1 MRQRWGFLGT
11 GRVTNRMTQ
20 ALLQSRSSSIV
31 AIASRSMERAHQW
44 IIQQHLHESGL
55 GILAMGNYH
64 ELIHTPG
71 IDWIYNALPPSCHFE
86 FSAAALQAG
95 KNVLC
100 EKPLC
105 LNAVEA
111 SELRA
116 IALRTGRRL
125 VHATAFPHHPR
136 SEASRKLILEGE
148 IGDVRRVTMACT
160 FADAFRRENEHR
172 VDPMLGGG
180 CLLDLGWYC
189 VAATMWLTGLKVQSI
204 QATGT
209 KRSGVWESVQALAT
223 LSNGAIAHWDCGF
236 DTASR
241 KWIEVA
247 GTEGSWIC
255 DDFIRPWD
263 NSKPRYW
270 IHGHAGKSRAESIG
284 ENYFQEVAMID
295 ACCNASEEWV
305 ASQIDEAVEIHRVL
319 DKMDLAAQAK

>member
-1 MRQRWGFLGT
+1 MGLLVT
-11 GRVTNRMTQ
+11 GSYR
-20 ALLQSRSSSIV
+20 
-31 AIASRSMERAHQW
+31 
-44 IIQQHLHESGL
+44 
-55 GILAMGNYH
+55 
-64 ELIHTPG
+64 ELIDTPG

-86 FSAAALQAG
+86 FSAQAMRAG

-105 LNAVEA
+105 MNVAEA
-111 SELRA
+111 SELRT
-116 IALRTGRRL
+116 IAQQTGQRL
-125 VHATAFPHHPR
+125 VHATSFPHHPR
-136 SEASRKLILEGE
+136 SIASQTLIRNGE
-148 IGDVRRVTMACT
+148 IGDVRRVTVACT
-160 FADAFRRENEHR
+160 FADAFKRENEHR
-172 VDPMLGGG
+172 VDPNLGGG

-189 VAATMWLTGLKVQSI
+189 VAATTWLTGLTVRSV

-263 NSKPRYW
+263 NAKPRYW

-284 ENYFQEVAMID
+284 ENFFQEVAMID
-295 ACCNASEEWV
+295 ACYNQSDEWV
-305 ASQIDEAVEIHRVL
+305 ASQLDEAVEIHRVL
-319 DKMDLAAQAK
+319 DEMNFVAQGS